1 MKKAALVIIL
11 LVFAGSGCGGG
22 HYSRVEQGTVSLYL
36 NGSEASLVYFATS
49 LDGYELHEAARIDD
63 DTWEV
68 QVPSDKE
75 FKYFYIVDGV
85 AYVPACE
92 MREKDDFGSENCIYV
107 PGM

>member
-1 MKKAALVIIL
+1 MKKVAFVTLV
-11 LVFAGSGCGGG
+11 LVLAGCGGG
-22 HYSRVEQGTVSLYL
+22 HYYMVEEGDVSIYL
-36 NGSEASLVYFATS
+36 NKADADLVFFASS
-49 LDGYELHEAARIDD
+49 LDGYKLHKADRMDD

>member
-11 LVFAGSGCGGG
+11 LIFAGSGCGGG

-36 NGSEASLVYFATS
+36 NGSEASLVYFASS
-49 LDGYELHEAARIDD
+49 LDGYKLHKADRMDD